1 MAFIELQN
9 DLPGILGPLSFRP
22 EMAQPLNELT
32 EVLLRG
38 SNTLSRGERELIAA
52 FVSSLND
59 CFFCEQAHGSIA
71 KHYLECDQDFIE
83 AVNKDFISSGV
94 SDKMK
99 VLLWLAA
106 SIQKG
111 GKYVTQDQ
119 VDTAKGLG
127 VTDEEI
133 HDTIL
138 IAAAFCMFNRYVD
151 GLATWAPR
159 DKNFYVAAAK
169 QVAEC
174 GYVNFDTGTQSIENG

>member
-1 MAFIELQN
+1 MAYVELQN

-22 EMAQPLNELT
+22 KMGQPLNELT
-32 EVLLRG
+32 EVLLR
-38 SNTLSRGERELIAA
+38 SDNSLSRGERELIAA

-59 CFFCEQAHGSIA
+59 CFFCQQAHGNVA
-71 KHYLECDQDFIE
+71 QYYLECDPAFIE

-99 VLLWLAA
+99 VLLWIAA
-106 SIQKG
+106 SVQKG

-151 GLATWAPR
+151 GLATWAPK
-159 DKNFYVAAAK
+159 DKNFYVDAAK
-169 QVAEC
+169 HIAEC
-174 GYVNFDTGTQSIENG
+174 GYTNYDTGISSIDNG